1 MSSPPRTPAWRTLV
15 GDPGRAVDVALGL
28 QLRQREG
35 DEAHWGPRRVHTA
48 TARSVAT
55 SSGQLRLAARPLV
68 RSPATG
74 EWIHAPGSWEAV
86 RRGPSGIGNGVDPTI
101 WRWFATLYGLA
112 HDVRV
117 FGGFGDSDWLT
128 LDGVDSDLLWPHLD
142 AAAGAGIPFVANAA
156 GQRAGQ
162 NAGQRFTLSSSA
174 DVAVRAEAAGGGL
187 VLHAEVRVDGADPAP
202 VARPIGHVGVY
213 TVTTETDA
221 LHVRLAPLRLGGAT
235 QALLSAAAPVPVPA
249 DDVSDFLRDAYPRL
263 AREVTVIA
271 GTGVRLPAPDPTT
284 LVLTVHQHPRDVVDF
299 SLVWHPPAAPA
310 APWDASGGVAGLSAD
325 ELLLRRRAIESAW
338 GGATDLPFAPT
349 GRLAGVEAAEFVSS
363 VLPALETIDH
373 LRVEVSGLTRAYRE
387 LTGDPRVTVRT
398 VETTDADW
406 FDLGIHVHI
415 DGRRI
420 PFAALFTALAQR
432 RKKMLLSDGA
442 YFSLAH
448 PALDRLRELIDES
461 RDLVEWEAGPRVSR
475 YHLDVWE
482 DFEDLA
488 DQAEPAVTWRDTV
501 RRASQAPASSDSAEP
516 PPDMPTTLR
525 PYQLDGFRWLTAL
538 WRAGLGGILAD
549 DMGLGKTAQVLAL
562 LLRVRADAG
571 EAPALVVAPTSV
583 VEAWAQQA
591 SQHAPGL
598 RVHTV
603 TRTGVRLDELDADV
617 VVTSYALLRL
627 DEASYTAADWSVLI
641 LDEAQAVKNPRTRV
655 HRAARDIRARAR
667 FALTG
672 TPLENSLTDLWAIL
686 SITCPGLFPSARR
699 FRDEYVTP
707 IERGRVAENA
717 EDGPSRARRLT
728 RLRRRLR
735 PFLLRRTK
743 DAVARELP
751 PRHVQ
756 DLRVE
761 LTSGHRA
768 VYERVLQRE
777 RRKVLGLL
785 DDLDSQRFIVFRSL
799 TLLRML
805 ALAPSLVDAGG
816 PGLESSKLD
825 ALRERIRELIAE
837 GHRALVFSQFTSY
850 LDIVESDLGAH
861 GIGFA
866 RLDGSTPRRGGVVD
880 AFREG
885 DEPVFLIS
893 LKAGGVGLTLTEASY
908 VFLLDPW
915 WNPAA
920 ERQAIDRTH
929 RIGQTRPVTVYRL
942 IAAGTIEEKVVH
954 LQERKSRLFD
964 AVLDSDGAFSTAL
977 TADDIREL
985 LT

>member
-1 MSSPPRTPAWRTLV
+1 MTSPPRPPAWRALV
-15 GDPGRAVDVALGL
+15 GDRTPGVDIALGL

-35 DEAHWGPRRVHTA
+35 DEAHWGPRRVRAA

-55 SSGQLRLAARPLV
+55 SSGQLRLTARPLV
-68 RSPATG
+68 RSAASD
-74 EWIHAPGSWEAV
+74 EWIQAPGSWEAV
-86 RRGPSGIGNGVDPTI
+86 RRGPTGIASGVDPTR
-101 WRWFATLYGLA
+101 WRWLATLYGLA

-128 LDGVDSDLLWPHLD
+128 LDGVDSDLLWPHLR
-142 AAAGAGIPFVANAA
+142 AAAGIGIPFVPSLT
-156 GQRAGQ
+156 
-162 NAGQRFTLSSSA
+162 GQRFTFSSA
-174 DVAVRAEAAGGGL
+174 AEVSVRVESADGGL
-187 VLHAEVRVDGADPAP
+187 SLHADVRVDGREPAH

-221 LHVRLAPLRLGGAT
+221 LHVRVAPVALGGAT
-235 QALLSAAAPVPVPA
+235 RALLAAAAPVPVPA
-249 DDVSDFLRDAYPRL
+249 DELSDFLRDAYPRL
-263 AREVTVIA
+263 AREAPVTA
-271 GTGVRLPAPDPTT
+271 GGGVRLPPPDPTS
-284 LVLTVHQHPRDVVDF
+284 LVLTVDQQPRDVVDF
-299 SLVWHPPAAPA
+299 SFTWHPPGEPRAE
-310 APWDASGGVAGLSAD
+310 WDLPHGVAGLSA
-325 ELLLRRRAIESAW
+325 EEARARRMEVEATW
-338 GGATDLPFAPT
+338 GSATDLPFAAS
-349 GRLAGVEAAEFVSS
+349 GRLVGADAAEFVAAA
-363 VLPALETIDH
+363 LPALKAIEG
-373 LRVEVSGLTRAYRE
+373 LRIEVSGLTRAYRE
-387 LTGDPRVTVRT
+387 LTGDPRITIRT
-398 VETTDADW
+398 VETSDADW
-406 FDLGIHVHI
+406 FDLGVHVHI
-415 DGRRI
+415 EGRRI

-448 PALDRLRELIDES
+448 PALDRLRDLIDES
-461 RDLVEWEAGPRVSR
+461 RDLVEWEAGPRISR

-488 DQAEPAVTWRDTV
+488 DQAEPAVSWRETV
-501 RRASQAPASSDSAEP
+501 RRASQTPPVGMTDRLVAVPAGLSTP
-516 PPDMPTTLR
+516 LR
-525 PYQLDGFRWLTAL
+525 PYQLDGFRWLTTL
-538 WRAGLGGILAD
+538 WEAGLGGILAD
-549 DMGLGKTAQVLAL
+549 DMGLGKTVQVLAL
-562 LLRVRADAG
+562 LLQVRARG
-571 EAPALVVAPTSV
+571 GSAPALVVAPTSV
-583 VEAWAQQA
+583 VDAWAEQA

-598 RVHTV
+598 RV
-603 TRTGVRLDELDADV
+603 RTITNTGARLAGVDADV

-627 DEASYTAADWSVLI
+627 DEAAYTAVDWSVLI

-655 HRAARDIRARAR
+655 HRAARAVPARAR
-667 FALTG
+667 IALTG

-686 SITCPGLFPSARR
+686 SITSPGLFPSARR

-717 EDGPSRARRLT
+717 EDGASRARRLT
-728 RLRRRLR
+728 RLRRRMR

-743 DAVARELP
+743 ETVARDLP
-751 PRHVQ
+751 PRQEQ
-756 DLRVE
+756 DLRIE
-761 LTSGHRA
+761 LSSGHRA
-768 VYERVLQRE
+768 VYERILQRE

-799 TLLRML
+799 TMLRML

-816 PGLESSKLD
+816 AGLESSKLA

-850 LDIVESDLGAH
+850 LDIVESDLRAH
-861 GIGFA
+861 DIGSV
-866 RLDGSTPRRGGVVD
+866 RLDGSTTRRGEVVE
-880 AFREG
+880 AFRSGE
-885 DEPVFLIS
+885 DPVFLIS

-942 IAAGTIEEKVVH
+942 IAAGTIEEKVRQ

-964 AVLDSDGAFSTAL
+964 AVLDSDGSFSTAL

-985 LT
+985 LA